1 MSIRIPGKMS
11 LRHHRP
17 MRNRFFHQWATA
29 RRRDG
34 KDTLTWARDL
44 MILPNAQQVA
54 QIAGNARR
62 LAMWQDS
69 CEQANE
75 VHAFRQQERR
85 FGIHHSRHVKPARA
99 AA

>member
-1 MSIRIPGKMS
+1 MHIPGKMS
-11 LRHHRP
+11 LHHRRP
-17 MRNRFFHQWATA
+17 QNRFFRQWATA

-44 MILPNAQQVA
+44 MLLPNAQQVA

-62 LAMWQDS
+62 IAMWQDS

-75 VHAFRQQERR
+75 EHAIRQHNRR
-85 FGIHHSRHVKPARA
+85 FGTHRSRHVKPLRIA
-99 AA
+99 A